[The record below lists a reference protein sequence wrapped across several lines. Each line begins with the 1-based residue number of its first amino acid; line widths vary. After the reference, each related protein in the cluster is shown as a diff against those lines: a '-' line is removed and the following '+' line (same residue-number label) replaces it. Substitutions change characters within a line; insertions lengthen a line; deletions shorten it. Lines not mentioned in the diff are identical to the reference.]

1 MTDLLDD
8 FYSYLSNIRNGIF
21 FSYQTNVIYDIIDK
35 LLSPI
40 IKILNIIKKIVLAI
54 LSIIAYFILLILTI
68 ILFLYIVIGES
79 SKKRRKKKR
88 TECVV
93 F

>member
-8 FYSYLSNIRNGIF
+8 FYSYFSNIRNGIF

-68 ILFLYIVIGES
+68 ILFPYIVIGES
-79 SKKRRKKKR
+79 SKKKRRKKSK
-88 TECVV
+88 CVV

>member
-54 LSIIAYFILLILTI
+54 LSIISFP
-68 ILFLYIVIGES
+68 YIVNGES
-79 SKKRRKKKR
+79 SKKKEEKKVNVL
-88 TECVV
+88 C
-93 F
+93 FNP